1 VAWGLFSSFFWEGL
15 IMVELYLWC
24 GLVAVTYGAVV
35 TLINSKPY

>member
-1 VAWGLFSSFFWEGL
+1 MAWGLFSLFFGGFV
-15 IMVELYLWC
+15 MVELYLWC